1 MKHIL
6 ITIAAMLLVIQLG
19 FGLATCVYKVDRREH
34 AVVFRLGKYTGAPVT
49 EQGLPALLEPHDMV
63 DVSFPLMP
71 YKDGLFHFGPV
82 MVP

>member
-1 MKHIL
+1 MDGKEF
-6 ITIAAMLLVIQLG
+6 ALLVGRQQVKRFGCVALCEEFQATLFLLLG
-19 FGLATCVYKVDRREH
+19 LLPGGITPCSF
-34 AVVFRLGKYTGAPVT
+34 
-49 EQGLPALLEPHDMV
+49 PALLEPHDMV

>member
-1 MKHIL
+1 MDGKEF
-6 ITIAAMLLVIQLG
+6 ALLVGRQQVKQFGCVALGEEFQSALFLLLG
-19 FGLATCVYKVDRREH
+19 FLPGGIT
-34 AVVFRLGKYTGAPVT
+34 LGAF
-49 EQGLPALLEPHDMV
+49 PALLEPHDMV